1 MIYLKRFSFVIVMF
15 LSILIG
21 IFGTL
26 IVVLSSPLWGFL
38 YFILTGDDPFKD
50 EIFTFIWENVGKFVE
65 WYCDKIGM
73 E

>member
-26 IVVLSSPLWGFL
+26 MVVLSFPLWGFL
-38 YFILTGDDPFKD
+38 YFILTGDDPIKD
-50 EIFTFIWENVGKFVE
+50 EIFEFVWENTCKFME
-65 WYCDKIGM
+65 WYSNKVGM

>member
-26 IVVLSSPLWGFL
+26 MVVLSFPLWGFL
-38 YFILTGDDPFKD
+38 YFILTGDDPIKD
-50 EIFTFIWENVGKFVE
+50 EIFEFVWENTYKFME
-65 WYCDKIGM
+65 WYSNKVGM